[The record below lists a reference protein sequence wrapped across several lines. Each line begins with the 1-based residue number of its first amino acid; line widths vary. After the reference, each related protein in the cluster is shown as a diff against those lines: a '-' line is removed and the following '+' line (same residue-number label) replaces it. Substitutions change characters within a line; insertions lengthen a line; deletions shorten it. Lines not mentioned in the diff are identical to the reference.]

1 MPNPPRGEE
10 VPWLIAQVVLRGP
23 HLVLADV
30 GGDDRSAAGHRV
42 QLSENL
48 LRLQRAILA
57 VLKRKL
63 LFPLAY
69 LVKPLGVVG
78 WLYLG
83 QDGIEDAFG
92 VADNRHIRRLGFADL
107 CRVDI
112 DVDDLGVGGERL
124 QLSGHAVIEARADSD
139 EQVAMMH
146 RVVGVGRAVH
156 PQHPQREGVRLGE
169 GALAHQRRGGGDG
182 EPLGELAHFFVAPG
196 VDGSAAHVEDRA
208 RGCVQELRRAGDL
221 HGMPLGG
228 RPVTADLCRALGGRV
243 LEIATGDVPG
253 QVNHHGAGPA
263 GRGDMERLVD
273 HPREIARVLDQ
284 VVMLHH
290 GERDAK
296 GVCLLEGVLANVKGG
311 HLAGERH
318 NRDGVHVGVGDS
330 GDQVGG
336 SGTGGADA
344 YSDAPGRARV
354 TIRHMGAALFVARQ
368 NVADG

>member
-1 MPNPPRGEE
+1 M
-10 VPWLIAQVVLRGP
+10 PWLIAQVVLRGP

-146 RVVGVGRAVH
+146 RVVGV
-156 PQHPQREGVRLGE
+156 
-169 GALAHQRRGGGDG
+169 
-182 EPLGELAHFFVAPG
+182 
-196 VDGSAAHVEDRA
+196 
-208 RGCVQELRRAGDL
+208 
-221 HGMPLGG
+221 
-228 RPVTADLCRALGGRV
+228 RPCRASPASPARRCVSGKAPLPISVVVVGMVSLSASWRTSSWHP
-243 LEIATGDVPG
+243 EWIAPPPT
-253 QVNHHGAGPA
+253 
-263 GRGDMERLVD
+263 
-273 HPREIARVLDQ
+273 
-284 VVMLHH
+284 
-290 GERDAK
+290 
-296 GVCLLEGVLANVKGG
+296 
-311 HLAGERH
+311 
-318 NRDGVHVGVGDS
+318 
-330 GDQVGG
+330 
-336 SGTGGADA
+336 
-344 YSDAPGRARV
+344 
-354 TIRHMGAALFVARQ
+354 
-368 NVADG
+368 